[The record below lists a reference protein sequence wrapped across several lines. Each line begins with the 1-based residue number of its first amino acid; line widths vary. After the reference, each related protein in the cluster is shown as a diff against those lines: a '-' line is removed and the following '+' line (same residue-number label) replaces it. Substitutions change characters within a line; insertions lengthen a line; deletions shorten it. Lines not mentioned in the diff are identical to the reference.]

1 MTWLLFFLIPAV
13 SAGQAQGVDDYGQAL
28 TRIAASLRSGDAA
41 AAQQAADGLRGAVFS
56 SPAGTFYP
64 DTSLLER
71 VRAARTPDEARRAAA
86 AVERLLAALD
96 GAAGA
101 TAPLSAPDAALLARL
116 QRDRAAAMP
125 AAGGEVPELAVEEP
139 GFFRSV
145 RERLDAAGER
155 FGRWLGRLLRALLDW
170 LSRRAPRSAAAGGG
184 ALDARLV
191 SYLVGALAVI
201 AALLALVLFLRRGR
215 RARTEF
221 AAAPTSFELAADAD
235 PLSRRGG
242 EWEERA
248 AELAAAG
255 RFREAVRA
263 RFHGVLVALFAGGWL
278 HYRKG
283 RTNWEYVAAL
293 SPALPWRGDFIR
305 LTRSFEEEWYGR
317 NESAEADYRR
327 ASEEADRVL
336 EGLRRREAA

>member
-1 MTWLLFFLIPAV
+1 MLVFLLVPVV
-13 SAGQAQGVDDYGQAL
+13 SAGQTRGVDDYRQAL
-28 TRIAASLRSGDAA
+28 TQIAASLRSGDAA
-41 AAQQAADGLRGAVFS
+41 AARRAADGLRGAAFS
-56 SPAGTFYP
+56 SPAGTFHP
-64 DTSLLER
+64 DTSLLDR

-125 AAGGEVPELAVEEP
+125 AAGGDVPELAVEEP

-170 LSRRAPRSAAAGGG
+170 LTRRAPRSAAAGGG

-201 AALLALVLFLRRGR
+201 AAVLALALFLRRGR
-215 RARTEF
+215 RARTEP
-221 AAAPTSFELAADAD
+221 AIAPTSFELAADAD

-248 AELAAAG
+248 AELAAAR

-327 ASEEADRVL
+327 ASEEAARVL

>member
-1 MTWLLFFLIPAV
+1 MTMVVFSLARPVCAAEPPDIT
-13 SAGQAQGVDDYGQAL
+13 DYRQAL
-28 TRIAASLRSGDAA
+28 TQIAASFQSGDTAA
-41 AAQQAADGLRGAVFS
+41 ARQTADGLRGTAFS
-56 SPAGTFYP
+56 FAGGTFYA
-64 DTSLLER
+64 DASLLER

-96 GAAGA
+96 GAGA
-101 TAPLSAPDAALLARL
+101 ATPAAPPDAALLARL
-116 QRDRAAAMP
+116 QRDRAAALP
-125 AAGGEVPELAVEEP
+125 AAGGDVPELTVEEP
-139 GFFRSV
+139 GFFRGV
-145 RERLDAAGER
+145 RQRLDAAGER
-155 FGRWLGRLLRALLDW
+155 FGRWLGRLLRALIDW
-170 LSRRAPRSAAAGGG
+170 LTRRAPRPAAAGGG

-191 SYLVGALAVI
+191 SYLVGALAVL
-201 AALLALVLFLRRGR
+201 AALLALALLLRRR
-215 RARTEF
+215 RAKTLP
-221 AAAPTSFELAADAD
+221 AAAPTPRALAADAD

-248 AELAAAG
+248 EELAAAG

-305 LTRSFEEEWYGR
+305 LTRSFEAEWYGR

-327 ASEEADRVL
+327 ASEEAESVL

>member
-1 MTWLLFFLIPAV
+1 MLVFLLVPAL
-13 SAGQAQGVDDYGQAL
+13 SAGQARGVDDYRQAL
-28 TRIAASLRSGDAA
+28 TQIAASLRSGDTGAA
-41 AAQQAADGLRGAVFS
+41 RRAADGLRGTAFS

-101 TAPLSAPDAALLARL
+101 APTVTAPDAALLARL

-125 AAGGEVPELAVEEP
+125 AVGGDVPELAVEEP

-155 FGRWLGRLLRALLDW
+155 FGRWLGRLVRALLDW

-191 SYLVGALAVI
+191 SYLVGALAVV

-215 RARTEF
+215 RARAEP
-221 AAAPTSFELAADAD
+221 AAAPTPFELAADAD

-248 AELAAAG
+248 TELAAAG
-255 RFREAVRA
+255 RFREAIRA

-293 SPALPWRGDFIR
+293 APALPWRGDFIR

-327 ASEEADRVL
+327 ASEEAARVL